1 MDFDSFPKPY
11 DPSFNPLSM
20 VRIGSEHEETDALEL
35 ASNYIALDA
44 PERDARLV
52 QLAGIIRIVL
62 RNDPNASLDDV
73 AAIGQRLKLAWMRE
87 TFGFSRN

>member
-1 MDFDSFPKPY
+1 MDFDAFPKPY

-20 VRIGSEHEETDALEL
+20 VRLGSEHEEADAIEL
-35 ASNYIALDA
+35 ASNYIAPDA

-52 QLAGIIRIVL
+52 QLAGIFRIVL

-73 AAIGQRLKLAWMRE
+73 AAIGARLKLAWMRDVLGLS
-87 TFGFSRN
+87 TN